1 MVLIPFYLASNHLN
15 CCLSL
20 ANHISSGNSSDLI
33 IKPAFLK
40 SGYCVPNFIGTSGI
54 KPFSIATC
62 LIIAFWG
69 AVNFSPPL
77 IYLHFH
83 GLLEFTTAALYSN
96 SKSRYFPSTASSKI
110 FIYSSTSYKFSIK
123 SDTIAISSCK
133 RILNPL
139 NGSHQNSCE
148 LSLHPS
154 SYLNT
159 FRFFCNDYC

>member
-15 CCLSL
+15 YCLSL

-33 IKPAFLK
+33 IKSPFLK
-40 SGYCVPNFIGTSGI
+40 LGYCVPNFIGTSGI
-54 KPFSIATC
+54 KPFSIATY
-62 LIIAFWG
+62 LIIAFG
-69 AVNFSPPL
+69 ELL
-77 IYLHFH
+77 IFLHFH
-83 GLLEFTTAALYSN
+83 GLLEFTTASLYSN
-96 SKSRYFPSTASSKI
+96 SKLRYFPSTTSSKI

-123 SDTIAISSCK
+123 SDTIAISSYK
-133 RILNPL
+133 RILNLL

-154 SYLNT
+154 LYLNT

>member
-62 LIIAFWG
+62 LIIAFG
-69 AVNFSPPL
+69 KLL
-77 IYLHFH
+77 IFLHCH

-96 SKSRYFPSTASSKI
+96 SKLRYFPSTASSKI
-110 FIYSSTSYKFSIK
+110 YIYSSTSYKFSMK
-123 SDTIAISSCK
+123 SDTIAISPCK

-139 NGSHQNSCE
+139 NGAHQNSCE